1 MTLRFD
7 KNLRPAVGLG
17 TMIFKDGKVLLGK
30 RKSKLGEG
38 YFAWPGGHLE
48 HMESL
53 EECLRREVREEAGIE
68 IKNIRFLR
76 VYNLKE
82 FKPKHYLDISF
93 VSDWASGEPK
103 VMEPEKC
110 ESWGWYDLDN
120 LPSPLFAG
128 IKETIESYKT
138 GKTFFDA

>member
-1 MTLRFD
+1 
-7 KNLRPAVGLG
+7 VGACDVCGLVQFRLSEVG
-17 TMIFKDGKVLLGK
+17 QLLPD
-30 RKSKLGEG
+30 SEG
-38 YFAWPGGHLE
+38 AFV
-48 HMESL
+48 
-53 EECLRREVREEAGIE
+53 EVREEAGIE

-93 VSDWASGEPK
+93 VSDWASGEPM